1 MDAPHGTSARRKRGR
16 PCFGDPMA
24 SLPPSATPEERAY
37 AKAVSERRAKNRI
50 SAASS
55 RRRKQARLEAA
66 HREVAELRREHERL
80 VAEHDAWVALLDQQY
95 TEACKQHAQQC
106 VSTCR
111 WPAAACDLVIAVRVH
126 ATLPLGHFLGGGGG
140 GDGSTMMW
148 AGDITTAPAPPL
160 AYSRQADTMS
170 ARGAAQVACYAAPRT
185 DAWHLAVND
194 AWASAAAPVRRR
206 AAPDAVATTLPVS
219 ASGARQV
226 PHAQGED
233 VHAAY
238 GPQPFAPA
246 EVDDAAYAPQPFVD
260 AAWLC
265 HIATAM
271 NGSDGDIVD
280 EPTAAPQHAAAW
292 TATSVAQHATARDAP
307 TAAVKL
313 HG

>member
-1 MDAPHGTSARRKRGR
+1 VLTGAAASRTKPRVPPPFHYSPVTSFFFMDAPHGTSARRKRGR

-80 VAEHDAWVALLDQQY
+80 VAEHDAWVVLLDQQY

-126 ATLPLGHFLGGGGG
+126 ATLPLGHFLGGGG

-226 PHAQGED
+226 PHAQ
-233 VHAAY
+233 
-238 GPQPFAPA
+238 A
-246 EVDDAAYAPQPFVD
+246 EEG
-260 AAWLC
+260 
-265 HIATAM
+265 HT
-271 NGSDGDIVD
+271 VD